1 MTDHDVATHF
11 HGVVVT
17 LEQTARSWPADAA
30 HIDSGNVCVTM
41 SVPVPPT
48 RPSATFTVRGIDGG
62 GRTRVFRGLT
72 LDDAASR
79 PPALLVFR

>member
-17 LEQTARSWPADAA
+17 LEQTGRSWPADAA
-30 HIDSGNVCVTM
+30 YIDSGKVCVPM
-41 SVPVPPT
+41 SAALPPT
-48 RPSATFTVRGIDGG
+48 RPSATFTVRGIDLG

-72 LDDAASR
+72 LDVAASR